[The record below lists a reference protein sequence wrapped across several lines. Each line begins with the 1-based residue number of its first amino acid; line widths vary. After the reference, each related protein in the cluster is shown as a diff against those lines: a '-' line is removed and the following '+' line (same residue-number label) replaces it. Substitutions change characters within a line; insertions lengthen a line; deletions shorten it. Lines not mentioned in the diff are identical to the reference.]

1 MMRLLRITTVLLTS
15 LLFLPNLACADP
27 SREAIQAEIQKLVE
41 NLNNPKPYERRAAAE
56 SLGDFG
62 QSARPAVPPLVTALS
77 DEIPDVRAAVAYA
90 LGRISADA
98 NTSVPALVSSLEDP
112 DPFVRSTVIA
122 ALNHF
127 PKKGALIA
135 PALGQ
140 LLDDPD
146 ESVRLAAANT
156 LGGLGAEAV
165 TTLRNILQHPDP
177 MVRVTAVAALGGTGI
192 YAERALPELLA
203 ALDQPIGEI
212 RRAAATALGKIASD
226 KHWPITRPWDPMG
239 YDYKPIWPRPMRTPL
254 RQSLYTRLHN
264 RIIFFTIPALSQV
277 LDDPESGVRAAA
289 LRALGTIGSE
299 AASTIPLIIEIEVV
313 NDENPNVRRAA
324 ITALGNIGNSSD
336 YVLQILIDAFSDADS
351 DVRLAASRS
360 IAKMK
365 DAPVGLLITAMDNP
379 DSGVRFLVATTLEN
393 IGHEATLAIP
403 VLSQA
408 LQDEDEDVR
417 LAATYALE
425 AIEGS
430 LISE

>member
-1 MMRLLRITTVLLTS
+1 M
-15 LLFLPNLACADP
+15 
-27 SREAIQAEIQKLVE
+27 
-41 NLNNPKPYERRAAAE
+41 
-56 SLGDFG
+56 
-62 QSARPAVPPLVTALS
+62 
-77 DEIPDVRAAVAYA
+77 
-90 LGRISADA
+90 
-98 NTSVPALVSSLEDP
+98 PALVSSLGDP
-112 DPFVRSTVIA
+112 DPSVRSTVIA

-127 PKKGALIA
+127 PTKGALIA

-146 ESVRLAAANT
+146 KSVRLAAANT
-156 LGGLGAEAV
+156 LGGLGAESV
-165 TTLRNILQHPDP
+165 TVLRDTLQHPDP
-177 MVRVTAVAALGGTGI
+177 MVRVTALAALGGTGI
-192 YAERALPELLA
+192 YAERALPDLLA

-264 RIIFFTIPALSQV
+264 RIILFTIPALSQV
-277 LDDPESGVRAAA
+277 LDDPEPEVRAAA

-299 AASTIPLIIEIEVV
+299 AASAIPLIIEVV

-324 ITALGNIGNSSD
+324 ITALGNIRNSSD

-360 IAKMK
+360 ITKMK

-393 IGHEATLAIP
+393 IGHEAALAIP